1 VITETS
7 IIDSIQVLGDG
18 QIQVRRADLVHR
30 DGVEIAKSYH
40 RHVVHPGADLGDEDP
55 RVRAIALVVHTQAV
69 IARYKTATSAP

>member
-1 VITETS
+1 MITETS
-7 IIDSIQVLGDG
+7 IVDSIQVLGDG

-40 RHVVHPGADLGDEDP
+40 RHVVHPGADLADEDP

-69 IARYKTATSAP
+69 IARYKTAINAP